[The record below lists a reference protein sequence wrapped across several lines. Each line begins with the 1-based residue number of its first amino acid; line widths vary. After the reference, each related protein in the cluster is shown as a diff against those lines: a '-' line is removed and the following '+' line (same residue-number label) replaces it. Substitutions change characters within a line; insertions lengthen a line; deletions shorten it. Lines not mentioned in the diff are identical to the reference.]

1 MTTFTYHHFRPL
13 TIVEATTALHDYPEA
28 VAADAYA
35 RYNELLREDK
45 RYELPDMTPDE
56 ARVFAAINRLCID
69 DCRVI
74 DGVSVWR
81 AANTVFIVGC
91 TRIGR
96 RGAAAVAP
104 AMLEAAR
111 EVLRQQQEVAA

>member
-1 MTTFTYHHFRPL
+1 MPYNR
-13 TIVEATTALHDYPEA
+13 
-28 VAADAYA
+28 YA
-35 RYNELLREDK
+35 RYNDLLREDK
-45 RYELPDMTPDE
+45 RYKLPDMTPDE

-69 DCRVI
+69 DYRVI

-81 AANTVFIVGC
+81 AANAVFVVGRQRIGRQ
-91 TRIGR
+91 RIGR

-111 EVLRQQQEVAA
+111 EVLRQQEATA

>member
-1 MTTFTYHHFRPL
+1 MSYNR
-13 TIVEATTALHDYPEA
+13 
-28 VAADAYA
+28 YA
-35 RYNELLREDK
+35 RYNDLLREDK

-56 ARVFAAINRLCID
+56 HRIFAAINRLCID

-74 DGVSVWR
+74 AGVIVWR
-81 AANTVFIVGC
+81 AANTVFVVGRQ
-91 TRIGR
+91 RIGR

-111 EVLRQQQEVAA
+111 EVLRQQEATV